1 MQKRPP
7 LKSLFSI
14 GYNITTCFI
23 VPKVS
28 FMAQK
33 LLIFKNILLFFNI
46 LGLSGI
52 GYFTWTQLQKGQNQI
67 APEILV
73 NEFFENWDEKRGNKK
88 KDPPEKI
95 VKGISLPLE
104 VFVANLAEVDE
115 TSYHITFY
123 PVLIFDIESNITES
137 AFAPHIPIVRDKI
150 LDIINTKTKDEVLA
164 IGGKAKLKSELRAAL
179 NILDLP
185 YLVKEIF
192 FTELIVR

>member
-1 MQKRPP
+1 M
-7 LKSLFSI
+7 
-14 GYNITTCFI
+14 TTCFI

-33 LLIFKNILLFFNI
+33 FVIIKNLLLFFNI
-46 LGLSGI
+46 LGLSAV
-52 GYFTWTQLQKGQNQI
+52 GYFTWTQLQKSQNQI
-67 APEILV
+67 APDILV
-73 NEFFENWDEKRGNKK
+73 REFFDKWDEKRGNKK
-88 KDPPEKI
+88 KDPPGKI
-95 VKGISLPLE
+95 LQRVSLPLE

-123 PVLIFDIESNITES
+123 PVLIFDIASGVTENT
-137 AFAPHIPIVRDKI
+137 FAPHIPRVRDQI
-150 LDIINTKTKDEVLA
+150 LNIINTKTKDEVLA
-164 IGGKAKLKSELRAAL
+164 IGGKAKLKNELRAAL